1 MLKEDYQKKVIPEMK
16 KEFGYKNDLAV
27 PKIEKVVVNT
37 GIGRILLNTD
47 PSQREKTIEEISS
60 DLALITG
67 QKPLITKSKKS
78 ISAFKLRKGMPV
90 GLKVTLR
97 RSRMFDFLDRLINI
111 VIPRMRDFQGIPR
124 KSIDKNGNLTL
135 GIKEHIIFPEIQP
148 EKSKRIFGLEITI
161 VTSAKTRE
169 EAIRLFELIGFPL
182 AKE

>member
-27 PKIEKVVVNT
+27 PRIEKVVINT

-67 QKPLITKSKKS
+67 QKPLVTKSKKS

-111 VIPRMRDFQGIPR
+111 VIPRMRDFQGISR

-161 VTSAKTRE
+161 VTSAKTKE